1 MNHKLLKPVPMFCVG
16 LVLGILSR
24 VFDLT
29 TQNLGNVFS
38 QLAIWILLGTLIAI
52 YSHSKKQAMG
62 NILPFCLGMLLTYY
76 ATAMLT
82 NGVYSKTFLL
92 GWTVFALLS
101 PIFAYFTWMAK
112 EKGLFPCIIRIGIIA
127 VSVFSSVVL
136 FDGFRIYD
144 CIIDLALVYLLF
156 FKQVRR

>member
-62 NILPFCLGMLLTYY
+62 NILPFCLGMLLTYF

-82 NGVYSKTFLL
+82 SGVYSKTLL
-92 GWTVFALLS
+92 IGWTIS
-101 PIFAYFTWMAK
+101 PIFACFTWMTQ
-112 EKGLFPCIIRIGIIA
+112 EQGNFPSIILIGVIS
-127 VSVFSSVVL
+127 VSVLSSVVL
-136 FDGFRIYD
+136 FESVP
-144 CIIDLALVYLLF
+144 LTLLTSLPF
-156 FKQVRR
+156 